1 MHLQYSTWPVG
12 HFNAYWDNEA
22 SGTDKSN
29 QVLRVDRNITDG
41 YSLTYKY
48 IVNNGVYAVVNQ
60 IVSDGNWS
68 TVHQDLH
75 DIILEFVQDVD
86 DAYPKTGTYA
96 QVGRVTL
103 AFLYVVAF
111 TTAFII
117 ALITGAAAFC
127 RYIKRKRHEHSA

>member
-1 MHLQYSTWPVG
+1 MHLHYSTWPVG

-68 TVHQDLH
+68 TVHQELH
-75 DIILEFVQDVD
+75 DSILEFVQDVD
-86 DAYPKTGTYA
+86 DAYSETGTYA
-96 QVGRVTL
+96 QVGSATL

-117 ALITGAAAFC
+117 TLITGATAFC